1 MLDTQKAGLD
11 LNQARKGLEMLDFW
25 VSLGTF
31 IASHLLI
38 SRTALKPW
46 LVTRLGMRA
55 YLALY
60 SALSILLLSWLVKAA
75 QTAPRIDLWPWN
87 HALYWFPALL
97 MPLAFVLLVSGFIV
111 SNPLSIAPKDVP
123 FDHER
128 PALTVA
134 LTRHPVLWG
143 FALWSFSHLI
153 VNGEFPLAL
162 MFLIFILFS
171 LAGIFFIDRKR
182 KKDLGDVKWNALTKN
197 APAILFCSR
206 TLWTRQFRL
215 TNQDAAGMIG
225 GLLLYTAF
233 RHLHLWLF
241 GIDPALHM

>member
-1 MLDTQKAGLD
+1 ML
-11 LNQARKGLEMLDFW
+11 NFF
-25 VSLGTF
+25 VSLGAF
-31 IASHLLI
+31 IGSHILI
-38 SRTALKPW
+38 SRTTLKPW
-46 LVTRLGMRA
+46 LVTRLGMKT
-55 YLALY
+55 YLVLY
-60 SALSILLLSWLVKAA
+60 SALSILLLSWLIKAA
-75 QTAPRIDLWPWN
+75 QAAPRADLWPWN

-97 MPLAFVLLVSGFIV
+97 MPLACVLLVSGFVV
-111 SNPLSIAPKDVP
+111 SNPLSIAPKDAP
-123 FDHER
+123 FDHEK
-128 PALTVA
+128 PALTLA

-162 MFLIFILFS
+162 MFLIFLLFS

-182 KKDLGDVKWNALTKN
+182 RKDLGDTKWQVLTKR

-215 TNQDAAGMIG
+215 TKQDVIGMIG
-225 GLLLYTAF
+225 GLLLYTAL

>member
-1 MLDTQKAGLD
+1 MGLD
-11 LNQARKGLEMLDFW
+11 LNQARKGLEMLGFW
-25 VSLGTF
+25 VSLGAF
-31 IASHLLI
+31 IGSHILI
-38 SRTALKPW
+38 SRTAIKPW
-46 LVTRLGMRA
+46 LVARLGMKT
-55 YLALY
+55 YLVLY
-60 SALSILLLSWLVKAA
+60 SVLSILLLSWLVKAA
-75 QTAPRIDLWPWN
+75 QAAPRTDLWPWS

-97 MPLAFVLLVSGFIV
+97 MPLAFALLVSGFVV
-111 SNPLSIAPKDVP
+111 SNPLSIAPKDAP
-123 FDHER
+123 FDHEK

-134 LTRHPVLWG
+134 LTRHPILWG

-162 MFLIFILFS
+162 MFFVFLLFS

-182 KKDLGDVKWNALTKN
+182 RKDLGDAKWTVLTKN
-197 APAILFCSR
+197 TSAFLFCSHA
-206 TLWTRQFRL
+206 LWTRQFRL
-215 TNQDAAGMIG
+215 TKQDVVGMIG